1 MKRVFFYTT
10 IVPLL
15 ALVMVSCGE
24 RVAKPLFEEYRLEL
38 DEERY
43 EVSIRYQH
51 ITNTDKSEA
60 FEAIELANYLKTFE
74 STAVEPMDI
83 DASARAVA
91 EEYAEEAEEYAEEAE
106 EYGVDGEAAQE
117 LRCSYHLDQVAFTV
131 RDERILCYETNIEV
145 YAGGPHGGSSMWYE
159 CYDLSTGQAFD
170 FAYLYEGEWADGF
183 KALVYDR
190 LGGLVE
196 NLFVESPAE
205 LPISE
210 SVLITESG
218 LVIVYQPYAVACY
231 ADGILSVEVSDDE
244 LAQIGVPLLWLEDS
258 VSEM

>member
-1 MKRVFFYTT
+1 MRIMKRVFFYTT

-15 ALVMVSCGE
+15 ALVMVSCSE

-60 FEAIELANYLKTFE
+60 FAAIELANYLKTFE

-91 EEYAEEAEEYAEEAE
+91 EEYAEEAEEY
-106 EYGVDGEAAQE
+106 GVDGEEAQE

>member
-15 ALVMVSCGE
+15 ALVMVSCSE
-24 RVAKPLFEEYRLEL
+24 RAAKPLFEEYRLEL

-60 FEAIELANYLKTFE
+60 FAAIELANYLKTFE

-91 EEYAEEAEEYAEEAE
+91 EEYAEEAEEY
-106 EYGVDGEAAQE
+106 GVDGEEAQE

-159 CYDLSTGQAFD
+159 CYDLSTSPPRRS
-170 FAYLYEGEWADGF
+170 YTS
-183 KALVYDR
+183 ALKPSAH
-190 LGGLVE
+190 
-196 NLFVESPAE
+196 SP
-205 LPISE
+205 S
-210 SVLITESG
+210 
-218 LVIVYQPYAVACY
+218 
-231 ADGILSVEVSDDE
+231 
-244 LAQIGVPLLWLEDS
+244 
-258 VSEM
+258 